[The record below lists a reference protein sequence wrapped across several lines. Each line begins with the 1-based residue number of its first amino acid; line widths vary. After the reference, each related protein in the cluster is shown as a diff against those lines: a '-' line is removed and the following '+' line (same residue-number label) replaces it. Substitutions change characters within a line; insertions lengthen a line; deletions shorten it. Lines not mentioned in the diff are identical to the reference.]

1 MRLLST
7 SIILHILLGDDAFP
21 FGGPFMSETP
31 ILTTPLPAAK
41 RGRRRDGAPCAAE
54 VHADYLAVLGERV
67 RAARVRRGMTRK
79 ILAHDSGVSER
90 YLAQLEAGQGNISI
104 ALLRQVAEAMS
115 LPLGEL
121 VREGAERPIELVL
134 LVQRLER
141 LEPQQLAEAARLLT
155 RHFGLDRGADKR
167 DRIALIGLRGA
178 GKSTL
183 GRKLA
188 AALGRPFVEM
198 ADEIQAVAGMSLD
211 QIFDLSGQAGYRRY
225 ERRALERVLERHE
238 RFVLATGG
246 SIVSEAATYELLLSS
261 CLTVWIKAAPEE
273 HMARVV
279 AQGDLRPMEGNA
291 EAMKDLRQI
300 LLEREALYAR
310 ADASL
315 DTAGKAAE
323 RSFAQLLKLVEE
335 HAK

>member
-1 MRLLST
+1 MHSPAGR
-7 SIILHILLGDDAFP
+7 A
-21 FGGPFMSETP
+21 MSETP

-54 VHADYLAVLGERV
+54 FHADFLAVLGERV
-67 RAARVRRGMTRK
+67 RAARVRRGMTRR
-79 ILAHDSGVSER
+79 ILARDSGVSER

-121 VREGAERPIELVL
+121 VREGAERPIELTL

-141 LEPQQLAEAARLLT
+141 LEPAQLAEAARLLT
-155 RHFGLDRGADKR
+155 RHFGLDRGPDR
-167 DRIALIGLRGA
+167 QERIALIGLRGA

-183 GRKLA
+183 GAMLA
-188 AALGRPFVEM
+188 EARGVPFVEM
-198 ADEIQAVAGMSLD
+198 AEEIQAVAGMSLD

-225 ERRALERVLERHE
+225 EKRALERVLERHP

-246 SIVSEAATYELLLSS
+246 SIVSEAGTYELLLSS
-261 CLTVWIKAAPEE
+261 CYTVWIKAAPEE

-279 AQGDLRPMEGNA
+279 AQGDMRPMEGNA
-291 EAMKDLRQI
+291 EAMEDLRQI
-300 LLEREALYAR
+300 LQEREALYAR
-310 ADASL
+310 ADAGL
-315 DTAGKAAE
+315 DTAGKPPA
-323 RSFAQLLKLVEE
+323 RSFAELRDLTTP

>member
-1 MRLLST
+1 
-7 SIILHILLGDDAFP
+7 
-21 FGGPFMSETP
+21 MSETP

-41 RGRRRDGAPCAAE
+41 RGRRREGAPCAAE
-54 VHADYLAVLGERV
+54 LHADYLAVLGERV

-79 ILAHDSGVSER
+79 ILARDSGVSER

-121 VREGAERPIELVL
+121 VREGAERPIELTL

-141 LEPQQLAEAARLLT
+141 LAPEQLAEAARLLT
-155 RHFGLDRGADKR
+155 KQFGLDRGAHR
-167 DRIALIGLRGA
+167 QDRIALIGLRGA

-183 GRKLA
+183 GKMLA
-188 AALGRPFVEM
+188 EALGRPFLEM
-198 ADEIQAVAGMSLD
+198 ADEIQTVAGMSLD

-225 ERRALERVLERHE
+225 EKRALERVVERRE

-279 AQGDLRPMEGNA
+279 AQGDMRPMAGNA
-291 EAMKDLRQI
+291 EAMEDLRQI
-300 LLEREALYAR
+300 LEERAALYAR

-315 DTAGKAAE
+315 DTAGQAVG
-323 RSFAQLLKLVEE
+323 RSFSELLQLAKE

>member
-1 MRLLST
+1 
-7 SIILHILLGDDAFP
+7 
-21 FGGPFMSETP
+21 MSETP

-41 RGRRRDGAPCAAE
+41 RGRRREGAPCAAE
-54 VHADYLAVLGERV
+54 LHADYLAVLGERV
-67 RAARVRRGMTRK
+67 RAARIRRGMTRK
-79 ILAHDSGVSER
+79 ILARDSGVSER

-121 VREGAERPIELVL
+121 VREGAERPIELTL
-134 LVQRLER
+134 LLQRLER
-141 LEPQQLAEAARLLT
+141 LAPEQLAEAARLLT
-155 RHFGLDRGADKR
+155 KQFGLDRGAHR
-167 DRIALIGLRGA
+167 QDRIALIGLRGA

-183 GRKLA
+183 GKLLA
-188 AALGRPFVEM
+188 EALGRPFLEM

-225 ERRALERVLERHE
+225 EKRALERVIERNE

-261 CLTVWIKAAPEE
+261 CLTVWVKAAPEE

-279 AQGDLRPMEGNA
+279 AQGDMRPMAGNA
-291 EAMKDLRQI
+291 EAMEDLRQI
-300 LLEREALYAR
+300 LEERAALYAR

-315 DTAGKAAE
+315 DTAGRPAG
-323 RSFAQLLKLVEE
+323 RSFSELLQLVTQY
-335 HAK
+335 AK

>member
-1 MRLLST
+1 MT
-7 SIILHILLGDDAFP
+7 
-21 FGGPFMSETP
+21 ETP

-41 RGRRRDGAPCAAE
+41 RGRRHDGAPCAAE
-54 VHADYLAVLGERV
+54 YHAGYLAVLGERV

-79 ILAHDSGVSER
+79 ILARDSGVSER
-90 YLAQLEAGQGNISI
+90 YLAQLEAGQGNLSI
-104 ALLRQVAEAMS
+104 GLLRQVAEAMG

-121 VREGAERPIELVL
+121 VREGAERPIELTL

-141 LEPQQLAEAARLLT
+141 LEPEQLAEAARLLT
-155 RHFGLDRGADKR
+155 KQYGLDRGADR
-167 DRIALIGLRGA
+167 HDRIALIGLRGA

-183 GRKLA
+183 GKMLA
-188 AALGRPFVEM
+188 ASLGRPFVEM
-198 ADEIQAVAGMSLD
+198 ADEIQAAAGMSLD

-225 ERRALERVLERHE
+225 EKRALERVLERHA

-261 CLTVWIKAAPEE
+261 CYTVWIKAAPEE

-279 AQGDLRPMEGNA
+279 AQGDMRPMEGNA
-291 EAMKDLRQI
+291 EAMEDLRQI

-315 DTAGKAAE
+315 DTAAQSAE
-323 RSFAQLLKLVEE
+323 RSFSQLLQLVSE

>member
-1 MRLLST
+1 
-7 SIILHILLGDDAFP
+7 
-21 FGGPFMSETP
+21 MSETP

-41 RGRRRDGAPCAAE
+41 RGRRREGAPCAAE
-54 VHADYLAVLGERV
+54 VHADYLTVLGERV

-79 ILAHDSGVSER
+79 ILARDSGVSER

-104 ALLRQVAEAMS
+104 GLLRQVAEAMS

-121 VREGAERPIELVL
+121 VREGAERPIELTL

-141 LEPQQLAEAARLLT
+141 MEPAQLAEAARLLT
-155 RHFGLDRGADKR
+155 RQFGLDRGAHR
-167 DRIALIGLRGA
+167 QDRIALIGLRGA

-183 GRKLA
+183 GRMLA
-188 AALGRPFVEM
+188 ASLERPFVEM

-225 ERRALERVLERHE
+225 EKRALERVLERHE

-246 SIVSEAATYELLLSS
+246 SIVSEAGTYELLLSS

-279 AQGDLRPMEGNA
+279 AQGDMRPMEGNA
-291 EAMKDLRQI
+291 EAMEDLRQI

-315 DTAGKAAE
+315 DTVGKAAE
-323 RSFAQLLKLVEE
+323 RSFAQLLQLVTQ

>member
-1 MRLLST
+1 
-7 SIILHILLGDDAFP
+7 
-21 FGGPFMSETP
+21 MSETP
-31 ILTTPLPAAK
+31 ILTTPLPTAK

-54 VHADYLAVLGERV
+54 YHADYLAVLGERV

-121 VREGAERPIELVL
+121 VREGAERPIELTL

-141 LEPQQLAEAARLLT
+141 LEPAELAEATRLLT
-155 RHFGLDRGADKR
+155 RHFGLDRGADR
-167 DRIALIGLRGA
+167 HDRIALIGLRGA

-183 GRKLA
+183 GKALA
-188 AALGRPFVEM
+188 EALGRPFVEM
-198 ADEIQAVAGMSLD
+198 AEEIEAVAGMSLD

-225 ERRALERVLERHE
+225 EKRALERVLERHAH
-238 RFVLATGG
+238 FVLATGG
-246 SIVSEAATYELLLSS
+246 SIVSEPGTYELLLSS

-279 AQGDLRPMEGNA
+279 AQGDMRPMEGNA
-291 EAMKDLRQI
+291 EAMEDLRQI
-300 LLEREALYAR
+300 LLERETLYAR

-315 DTAGKAAE
+315 DTAGISAE
-323 RSFAQLLKLVEE
+323 RSFAQLLQMLKRQ
-335 HAK
+335 AK

>member
-1 MRLLST
+1 MSDTLT
-7 SIILHILLGDDAFP
+7 S
-21 FGGPFMSETP
+21 
-31 ILTTPLPAAK
+31 PLPPAK

-54 VHADYLAVLGERV
+54 SHADYLAMLGERV

-79 ILAHDSGVSER
+79 ILARDSGVSER

-115 LPLGEL
+115 LPLADL
-121 VREGAERPIELVL
+121 VREGAERPIELTL

-141 LEPQQLAEAARLLT
+141 LAPEPLAEAARMLT
-155 RHFGLDRGADKR
+155 LTFGLDRGAHR
-167 DRIALIGLRGA
+167 QDRIALIGLRGA

-183 GRKLA
+183 GKKLA
-188 AALGRPFVEM
+188 AALDRPFIEM
-198 ADEIQAVAGMSLD
+198 ADEIAEVAGMSLD

-238 RFVLATGG
+238 RFVAATGG
-246 SIVSEAATYELLLSS
+246 SIVSEAGTYDLLLSS
-261 CLTVWIKAAPEE
+261 CHTVWIKASPEE

-279 AQGDLRPMEGNA
+279 AQGDMRPMAGNA
-291 EAMKDLRQI
+291 EAMEDLRQI

-310 ADASL
+310 ADASF
-315 DTAGKAAE
+315 DTTGKGVDAA
-323 RSFAQLLKLVEE
+323 FAQLLQSVRPD
-335 HAK
+335 AK